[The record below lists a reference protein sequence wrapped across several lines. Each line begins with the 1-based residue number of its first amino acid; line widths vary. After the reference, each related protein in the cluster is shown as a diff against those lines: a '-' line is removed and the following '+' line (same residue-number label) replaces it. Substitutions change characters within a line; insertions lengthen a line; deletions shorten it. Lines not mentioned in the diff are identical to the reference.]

1 MTKLEKM
8 RSAIKAREDAQAEI
22 VRLERETG
30 MDPELADMS
39 DETVKFIHD
48 EKRDEYRSL
57 PDRGSMIHAKSIF
70 QQMRRELNARAGF
83 LSK

>member
-1 MTKLEKM
+1 MTNLEKM
-8 RSAIKAREDAQAEI
+8 QAAIKARDDAEAEI
-22 VRLERETG
+22 SRIAAETG

-57 PDRGSMIHAKSIF
+57 PDRGSMTHAKSIF

-83 LSK
+83 LSR